1 MGLIG
6 AKGQKDA
13 IVTPRWLGLVG
24 GGLLPK
30 RPAKLSRL
38 PGVNDRQKR
47 TPRTL
52 GSISRAGLGDASAL
66 SLGPVRVA
74 ALREIIVFGRRAGD
88 AEITAP
94 AKPLI

>member
-1 MGLIG
+1 MVGLG
-6 AKGQKDA
+6 
-13 IVTPRWLGLVG
+13 G

-30 RPAKLSRL
+30 RRPKLSRL
-38 PGVNDRQKR
+38 VRRFIYDRQKR

-74 ALREIIVFGRRAGD
+74 ALREIIVFGRSA
-88 AEITAP
+88 AP
-94 AKPLI
+94 GELATLK